1 MSHEFYIHALSA
13 MFLFWNGAR
22 ILTYIPTIGKL
33 LSRETD
39 VRSHSLLSWCSWTLS
54 NGTFALMLLEMSH
67 GIPNQMFWLNL
78 ANTLLCLVVS
88 FIIVVR
94 RFRWLQKFV
103 NYPAHSGAGSLA
115 VDVNLEV
122 NPVLA
127 TSPVRFRRLALW
139 LVSASALAAAV
150 VGIVAFGDPF
160 DHDQRAHGARGNA
173 RQVPGTIEL
182 ASPAHQTFSSG
193 PVAPSLSPRA
203 TTITSAELAPPVSSA
218 PAHHRAGHSPDSA
231 APHSAARRSV
241 QTSYSDTQNRRH
253 QASQVTAMARQAP
266 GVSRSIRIPEQ
277 SSASNHVPRPPS
289 AWGTAVASAELSP
302 PVPSASFEHRT
313 APSPD
318 SASSQLTEGQPGE
331 SSYSARQYRPQS
343 PQHAPV
349 HEPPPPVAYKAPL
362 VVYQEVPVAYAPA
375 PAVYGYEGEYWNRR
389 HWHDNGWH
397 KGWKQHHHDDDD
409 E

>member
-22 ILTYIPTIGKL
+22 ILTYIPTIRKL
-33 LSRETD
+33 LARETD

-88 FIIVVR
+88 FIILAR
-94 RFRWLQKFV
+94 RFRRLQTFV
-103 NYPAHSGAGSLA
+103 NHLAHSGAGSTA
-115 VDVNLEV
+115 VGVNLEV
-122 NPVLA
+122 NPVLT

-139 LVSASALAAAV
+139 LVSASALAVAV

-160 DHDQRAHGARGNA
+160 DHDQRAHRARESA
-173 RQVPGTIEL
+173 RQVLGTIEL
-182 ASPAHQTFSSG
+182 ASPAHQTSSSG
-193 PVAPSLSPRA
+193 PVATSLPRA

-231 APHSAARRSV
+231 APHSAARRSA
-241 QTSYSDTQNRRH
+241 QTSYSNTQNRRH
-253 QASQVTAMARQAP
+253 PASPVTAIARQVP
-266 GVSRSIRIPEQ
+266 GSTRSIRIPEH
-277 SSASNHVPRPPS
+277 APTSNHVPRPPS
-289 AWGTAVASAELSP
+289 AWGTAVASAELAP
-302 PVPSASFEHRT
+302 PGPSASFDYRT

-318 SASSQLTEGQPGE
+318 SASSRLAEGQPGE
-331 SSYSARQYRPQS
+331 SSYFARQNRPQLA
-343 PQHAPV
+343 QHVPV
-349 HEPPPPVAYKAPL
+349 YEPPPPVAYKAPL
-362 VVYQEVPVAYAPA
+362 VVYQEVPVAYPPA

-397 KGWKQHHHDDDD
+397 KGWKHHHGDDDD